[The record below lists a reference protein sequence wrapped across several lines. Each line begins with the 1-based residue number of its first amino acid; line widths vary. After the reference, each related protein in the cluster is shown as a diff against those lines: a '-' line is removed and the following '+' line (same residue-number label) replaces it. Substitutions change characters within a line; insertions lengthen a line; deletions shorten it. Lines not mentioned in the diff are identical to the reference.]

1 MDGMKEALMNQAID
15 MFKVKCKEL
24 SVPVEI
30 ADILVSMINKDTEGL
45 KVNLCLLIEQFA
57 KGKLNKDFMGWVIK
71 MILESQHVI

>member
-1 MDGMKEALMNQAID
+1 LANPSKLKEAAEGFSMDGMKEALMNQAID

-45 KVNLCLLIEQFA
+45 KVNLCLLIE
-57 KGKLNKDFMGWVIK
+57 
-71 MILESQHVI
+71 